1 LLLIRDAVDAV
12 PRSAVGTVLLALA
25 LLRCE
30 QATAHLLETVERG
43 VPTVA
48 AMAIAAL
55 ALHKHD
61 ESVAARV
68 RCLVEMRGEPRLRE
82 ALIVKFAG

>member
-1 LLLIRDAVDAV
+1 
-12 PRSAVGTVLLALA
+12 
-25 LLRCE
+25 
-30 QATAHLLETVERG
+30 
-43 VPTVA
+43 
-48 AMAIAAL
+48 MAIAAL

-68 RCLVEMRGEPRLRE
+68 RSLVEVRREPRLRE